1 MLRLDCRRSAF
12 RARKWDSS
20 LKIDE
25 IPCCLTRRHELQRRS
40 FPPVRHR
47 CRKWHEWTLCTRR
60 LFALPPLI
68 STDHHLCWQ
77 RRAPLPRRHSSRTCS
92 PSRSLSHRSSRL
104 ILAIPV
110 SASRLAR
117 QYHRFQGWR
126 RRYLQSGAIQS
137 ISGHCT
143 PCLAS
148 LPVCPRYL
156 RLYYHRQRSFLVP
169 VRLLPNLLRHLDKY
183 QRSGPT
189 S

>member
-1 MLRLDCRRSAF
+1 MLRPDCRRSAF

-20 LKIDE
+20 LKIDG
-25 IPCCLTRRHELQRRS
+25 IPCCLIRRHEPRRRN
-40 FPPVRHR
+40 FLPARHQ

-60 LFALPPLI
+60 LFALPLLI
-68 STDHHLCWQ
+68 FTDHRLCWQ
-77 RRAPLPRRHSSRTCS
+77 RRALLPRRHSSHTC
-92 PSRSLSHRSSRL
+92 SRSLSPRSSRL

-117 QYHRFQGWR
+117 RCHPFQGLR
-126 RRYLQSGAIQS
+126 RTYLQSGAIPS
-137 ISGHCT
+137 TSGHYI

-156 RLYYHRQRSFLVP
+156 RLYYHRQRSFLVRA
-169 VRLLPNLLRHLDKY
+169 RLLLSLLRHPDKS